1 MGDGWVSK
9 VLLTQVQG
17 PKSDLPECTEKRCA
31 WWHRLIISMLGRQRQ
46 VAPRGSLAA
55 SLAHSLISESE
66 IHGYPEEQHSE
77 LIPDFHTCVHTHTF
91 VHLYT
96 HKHVYVGTYTE
107 EERRGGG
114 REGGRKGESVSG
126 H

>member
-1 MGDGWVSK
+1 MVAHTYHLNAGEAETGGSPGFTGSQSSP
-9 VLLTQVQG
+9 LT
-17 PKSDLPECTEKRCA
+17 
-31 WWHRLIISMLGRQRQ
+31 
-46 VAPRGSLAA
+46 
-55 SLAHSLISESE
+55 SESE

-77 LIPDFHTCVHTHTF
+77 LIPDFHTCAHTHIF

-96 HKHVYVGTYTE
+96 HKHVHVGTYTE